1 MLFSRHKTYLK
12 LLSIQFMQHTIS
24 VLVINK
30 FGVLSR
36 IAGLFSGRGFNI
48 ESLNVAE
55 TTDPNISRMT
65 IVTRGDEEKIEQIT
79 KQLNKLIDIIK
90 VIDLTEENFVD
101 REMILV
107 KMNAEPR
114 VREEILRIVEIFRAK
129 VVDVSSATYTIEI
142 TGDQGKI
149 QGFLELLRPLGIK
162 ELVRSGRIAMSRGM
176 KSIN

>member
-1 MLFSRHKTYLK
+1 
-12 LLSIQFMQHTIS
+12 MQHTIS
-24 VLVINK
+24 ILVSNK

-36 IAGLFSGRGFNI
+36 ISGLFSGRGFNI

-65 IVTRGDEEKIEQIT
+65 IVTRGDDKKIEQIT

-90 VIDLTEENFVD
+90 VIDLTEESFID

-162 ELVRSGRIAMSRGM
+162 ELVRSGRIAMSRGV

>member
-1 MLFSRHKTYLK
+1 
-12 LLSIQFMQHTIS
+12 MQHTIS
-24 VLVINK
+24 ILVSNK

-36 IAGLFSGRGFNI
+36 ISGLFSGRGFNI

-55 TTDPNISRMT
+55 TTDPNVSRMT
-65 IVTRGDEEKIEQIT
+65 IVTRGDNKKIEQIT

-90 VIDLTEENFVD
+90 VIDLTEESFID

-162 ELVRSGRIAMSRGM
+162 ELVRSGRIAMSRGV